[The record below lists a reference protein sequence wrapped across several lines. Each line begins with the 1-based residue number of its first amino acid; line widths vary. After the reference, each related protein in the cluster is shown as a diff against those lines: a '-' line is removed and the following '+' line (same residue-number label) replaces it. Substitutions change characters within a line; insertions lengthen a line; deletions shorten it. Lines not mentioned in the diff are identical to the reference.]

1 MKRLIFVSII
11 LCFSA
16 TLFASGSK
24 YFIYFK
30 NKGNVQLLKSDSKIT
45 EQILNSLSE
54 ETILRRTKILGDNI
68 ITEADLPVNREYIDV
83 VEKEGVVISRVLK
96 WFNAVSAYLTEEQIQ
111 KIEKFDF
118 VKKIEGVKKLRTI
131 VPVQIEKKVS
141 SLNKSTNTK
150 SNKYYYGG
158 SLEQMQISDV
168 PALHN
173 LDITGSGVIIGLI
186 DSGFKTTG
194 IPSLQSRTVL
204 DRYDFVQNDNV
215 TEDQAGDKPGQDN
228 HGTAVFSA
236 CGGFDNENMV
246 SPAFD
251 AKYLLAKTE
260 NISYERNVEEDNFA
274 AACEW
279 MESKGAQIVSSSLGY
294 SEFDDGEKSYT
305 YSDMDGNTAVT
316 TKAYNKLFDLGV
328 VTISSAGNEGDG
340 PWKYIASPAD
350 AFNCIAV
357 GAVDKDNKIAGFSSF
372 GPTADGR
379 PKPEISA
386 MGFLTY
392 LNNSSGEYYNS
403 FGTSYSAPIVAGIT
417 GQLLSVFPH
426 LTNSQVRHIIIN
438 SGDHPFEHDSQRGY
452 GLISAKRAVEFP
464 NLENVS
470 GNFKLHKAFV
480 NSNGV
485 KSGSAKVHI
494 TENGNSETF
503 DLLTGNKDYK
513 FYADLQNYNN
523 SNLEVYFTYT
533 DNQNNQVR
541 EPVSGSYKLKYGEL
555 NITSVED
562 DFIVKNEYP
571 ESFILNQNYPNP
583 FNPATTISYSIK
595 EEGNVKLEIYNI
607 LGQKIKTLVDKYQ
620 NSGSY
625 EIKIDNSDMKN
636 LSSGI
641 YFYRLFT
648 NGSSQTKKM
657 ILLK

>member
-24 YFIYFK
+24 CFIYFK
-30 NKGNVQLLKSDSKIT
+30 DKGNVQLLKSDSKIT
-45 EQILNSLSE
+45 EQILNSLSD

-68 ITEADLPVNREYIDV
+68 ITEADLPVNAKYIKTLED
-83 VEKEGVVISRVLK
+83 EGIHILRVLK

-111 KIEKFDF
+111 KIAKFDF
-118 VKKIEGVKKLRTI
+118 VEKVEGVKKLKTI
-131 VPVQIEKKVS
+131 IPIQIDKKIT
-141 SLNKSTNTK
+141 SLNKSSDITN
-150 SNKYYYGG
+150 SKYNYGT
-158 SLEQMQISDV
+158 SIFQMQLSDV

-186 DSGFKTTG
+186 DAGFKTSG
-194 IPSLQSRTVL
+194 VPSLEGRTVI
-204 DRYDFVQNDNV
+204 DRYDFIQNDNV
-215 TEDQAGDKPGQDN
+215 TENQSGDAWNQDS

-236 CGGFDNENMV
+236 CGGFDEGNLV
-246 SPAFD
+246 SPAFN
-251 AKYLLAKTE
+251 AKFLLAKTE
-260 NISYERNVEEDNFA
+260 NVASEENVEEDNFV

-294 SEFDDGEKSYT
+294 NEFDIGQKSYT
-305 YSDMDGNTAVT
+305 YNDMDGNTAVT

-328 VTISSAGNEGDG
+328 ITINSAGNDG
-340 PWKYIASPAD
+340 SSTWKYIASPAD
-350 AFNCIAV
+350 AYNCISV
-357 GAVDKDNKIAGFSSF
+357 GAVDRDNNIASFSSY
-372 GPTADGR
+372 GPTFDGR
-379 PKPEISA
+379 PKPEITA
-386 MGFLTY
+386 MGYQVY
-392 LNNSSGEYYNS
+392 LNNPSGKYYYSN
-403 FGTSYSAPIVAGIT
+403 GTSFSAPIVAGIT

-583 FNPATTISYSIK
+583 FNPTTTISYSIK